1 VLLLLLMA
9 FSIHLLPLSFSSYPF
24 NNDSLVEGRAA
35 REILDTGELALPWA
49 NNQTSTHSESTPAW
63 NLVLAFFGGVLG
75 MDPMFASQWA
85 VAAMAPV
92 AALTVYLLLLNICR
106 DRKAALMGSFF
117 ITLFGTFVYL
127 TASGWKESIGVALYF
142 LLIYVYTRR
151 DLMPMKFVLI
161 LVLLTLPFVHHLIA
175 LVAYMTV
182 LFLTGWSL
190 VFAAAHGV
198 TKRRHVEDTLIIV
211 LFCALALG
219 YYGFVSFDK
228 LSYIG
233 SASSLLLL
241 LGTML
246 LFFLGATV
254 ILLLPSHLK
263 FTFAPI
269 PAALIVILAYAD
281 YNGKAFDYTPSTSAF
296 NYYLIAVAG
305 AITLFF
311 AWYGLEYVI
320 ESKSRY
326 RAVPIGLL
334 LPPLT
339 LMGFALMSPTVEDK
353 HQLIYRTFDMAD
365 PAIALGL
372 GIAIFALFEKKRL
385 KRYAPIIA
393 AGVIALLLTTLPYG
407 LYTEEFTGVR
417 HDTQKFEMEAFEW
430 VKDSHWNETP
440 YIWTDERLSFIAWTV
455 YDLNRNNLLPYRLV
469 QNLSFVPGDYN
480 IYEEYWS
487 TRGVSDY
494 PRGITQ
500 PTPEFMDSV
509 IYVQNVFYISGPTDD
524 QLIIIQHSW
533 IGQIHNNWYYH
544 D

>member
-1 VLLLLLMA
+1 MA
-9 FSIHLLPLSFSSYPF
+9 FCVHLIPLSFSAYPF
-24 NNDSLVEGRAA
+24 NNDSLVEARAS
-35 REILDTGELALPWA
+35 RQILDTGELILPWE
-49 NNQTSTHSESTPAW
+49 NDQTATHSESTPAW

-75 MDPMFASQWA
+75 MDPMFAAQYA
-85 VAAMAPV
+85 VAVISPV

-142 LLIYVYTRR
+142 LLIYSYTRR
-151 DLMPMKFVLI
+151 DILQMKFLLI

-175 LVAYMTV
+175 LVSYMTV

-190 VFAAAHGV
+190 VFAVAHR
-198 TKRRHVEDTLIIV
+198 TARRRHFEDTAIIV
-211 LFCALALG
+211 LFCGLAMG

-246 LFFLGATV
+246 LFFLGATL
-254 ILLLPSHLK
+254 ILLMPSHLK

-269 PAALIVILAYAD
+269 PAAAIVVLAYAD
-281 YNGKAFDYTPSTSAF
+281 YNGQAFDYTPSTSAT

-305 AITLFF
+305 AVMLFF
-311 AWYGLEYVI
+311 AWYGLEYII

-326 RAVPIGLL
+326 RAIPMGLL

-339 LMGFALMSPTVEDK
+339 LMGFALMSPAVEDK

-372 GIAIFALFEKKRL
+372 GIAFFALFEKKRL
-385 KRYAPIIA
+385 KRYAPLIA
-393 AGVIALLLTTLPYG
+393 AGVVALLLTTLPYG
-407 LYTEEFTGVR
+407 LYTEEYTGVR
-417 HDTQKFEMEAFEW
+417 HDTHEYELGVFKWIRM
-430 VKDSHWNETP
+430 VHHNDTP
-440 YIWTDERLSFIAWTV
+440 YIWTDERLSFIAYTV
-455 YDLNRNNLLPYRLV
+455 YDLNRNNLLPERLV
-469 QNLSFVPGDYN
+469 LNLSMVPGDYN
-480 IYEEYWS
+480 IYETSWS
-487 TRGVSDY
+487 TRGVSDF
-494 PRGITQ
+494 PNGIVQ
-500 PTPEFMDSV
+500 PSSEFVASV
-509 IYVQNVFYISGPTDD
+509 IYVENVFYVAGPTDD
-524 QLIIIQHSW
+524 QLIVIQHSW
-533 IGQIHNNWYYH
+533 IGQIYNNWYYPY
-544 D
+544 